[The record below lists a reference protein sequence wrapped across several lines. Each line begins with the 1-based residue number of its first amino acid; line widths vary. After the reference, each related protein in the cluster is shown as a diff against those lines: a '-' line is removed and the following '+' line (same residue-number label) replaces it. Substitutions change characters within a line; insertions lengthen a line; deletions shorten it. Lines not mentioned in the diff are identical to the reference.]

1 MSVSTRQS
9 GSIWQCAF
17 KSAFF
22 IICHLF
28 FQVISV
34 IALNKQEKI
43 VGLLQQTAAS
53 GVLTSSADVIGI
65 ECQAVKRSVVS
76 NVL

>member
-1 MSVSTRQS
+1 M
-9 GSIWQCAF
+9 
-17 KSAFF
+17 
-22 IICHLF
+22 
-28 FQVISV
+28 

-53 GVLTSSADVIGI
+53 GVLTSSADVIGT
-65 ECQAVKRSVVS
+65 ECQTVKRSTRSTVS

>member
-1 MSVSTRQS
+1 M
-9 GSIWQCAF
+9 
-17 KSAFF
+17 
-22 IICHLF
+22 
-28 FQVISV
+28 